1 MQNLSSTLKGWMMT
15 EYKKCK
21 SEEGNLGRRAGHAV
35 TFPMISGNQIKGKTR
50 KQGSRKRPKVK

>member
-1 MQNLSSTLKGWMMT
+1 MMT

-35 TFPMISGNQIKGKTR
+35 KFPMFSGNQIKGKTR
-50 KQGSRKRPKVK
+50 ETGQQEEAQSEMRFSGAYQTTQ